1 MTKPELALW
10 ASEAGT
16 GRAYKHPFR
25 ATEELD
31 SKGEPKPMTSPS
43 VTTVLKLVDKSGLS
57 QWAAD
62 MTVQWAI
69 DNASLLIGKSDEDAK
84 KWGRYR
90 WTDVRDERAEVGTG
104 IHETIEALHTASWEF
119 PLLNDEQHRIMEQ
132 WELFNE
138 RYEVTPHL
146 SEFTVWS
153 LGYDY
158 AGTADGLWDILDRE
172 TGEFYENVVIDLKT
186 SKNTWPEHWMQLA
199 ALRGADVIMVKAED
213 GTWSERKMPET
224 AGSAIVHLREDKNEL
239 LIATNEDLHAIRFKK
254 FCAYRSI
261 WELSKQEQA
270 AVRAIDTPEPFAGF

>member
-1 MTKPELALW
+1 MSKPELALW

-25 ATEELD
+25 VTEELD
-31 SKGEPKPMTSPS
+31 AKGKPKALTSPS
-43 VTTVLKLVDKSGLS
+43 VTTVLKLVDKTGLS

-62 MTVQWAI
+62 MTLQWAI
-69 DNASLLIGKSDEDAK
+69 DNASLLIGKSDDAARQ
-84 KWGRYR
+84 WGKYR

-104 IHETIEALHTASWEF
+104 IHETIEALHTGSWDF
-119 PLLNDEQHRIMEQ
+119 PVLDDEQHRIMEQ
-132 WELFNE
+132 WALFNE

-153 LGYDY
+153 LQHDY

-172 TGEFYENVVIDLKT
+172 TGEFYSNVVVDLKT

-199 ALRGADVIMVKAED
+199 ALRGADVIMVKDAE
-213 GTWSERKMPET
+213 GVWSEQEMPQT
-224 AGSAIVHLREDKNEL
+224 DGAAIVHLREDKNEL
-239 LIATNEDLHAIRFKK
+239 KIVTDEALHATRFAK

-261 WELSKQEQA
+261 WDLNKQEEA
-270 AVRAIDTPEPFAGF
+270 MLKALDTPEPFAGF